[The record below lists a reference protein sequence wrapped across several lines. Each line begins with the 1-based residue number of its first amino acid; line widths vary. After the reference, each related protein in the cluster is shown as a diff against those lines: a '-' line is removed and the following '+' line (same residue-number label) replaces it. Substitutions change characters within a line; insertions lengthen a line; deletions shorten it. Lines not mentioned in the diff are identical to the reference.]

1 MVRPTSYSSHS
12 AKSSASSLGSIYF
25 LPKYMNV
32 PEPEYISRSGATST
46 IETFLPAENPMTRD
60 VIITPVG
67 LRTVNLFLDY
77 ILHEIL
83 ARTKS
88 TALFRL
94 REGVALVIRTTLG
107 TTAMAS
113 AEQEL
118 LDHAYIGDTEL
129 HAYGDR
135 SDDEGDDADS
145 EWDLDKVW
153 ERARIICM
161 VYSVLGDKE
170 QDDFEDVEEEET
182 PEQQLSTAAAIY
194 LAAVLETVAHH
205 CLRVAAKTA
214 FHRVSNT
221 VSNTQPLQLTV
232 EEADIKRGIVEDDLT
247 TRLWRKWK
255 RSENMLSSLLR
266 RANGFPEISTP
277 VDGAE
282 TVTQLPFTPAQVG
295 KEPQQIDQ
303 KKKPNPDLSSIDRK
317 LKTHSL
323 PLSSA
328 NQTSKQRRKSTSE
341 RRQRHSRFRGSGDS
355 ITLGVSDSIKEALG
369 ERGVLLP
376 DSPHFS
382 SGDATSRATSETESR
397 RRHSADFVEN
407 GSEPGSPVASQAK
420 ETMTVAMDDGLTTPR
435 NSTMTNDDPLKTPTP
450 QNTTQFVTTA
460 AKAKDEDE
468 DCYIIGGDNGLDVRL
483 LRNFC

>member
-1 MVRPTSYSSHS
+1 
-12 AKSSASSLGSIYF
+12 
-25 LPKYMNV
+25 MNV
-32 PEPEYISRSGATST
+32 PEAEYISRSGATST

-67 LRTVNLFLDY
+67 LRTINLFLDY

-135 SDDEGDDADS
+135 SDDEGDDVDS
-145 EWDLDKVW
+145 EWDLVRVW
-153 ERARIICM
+153 EKARIICM

-170 QDDFEDVEEEET
+170 QDDFDDMEEEEI

-194 LAAVLETVAHH
+194 LAAVLETVANH

-255 RSENMLSSLLR
+255 RSENMLSSLLPHSNDFR
-266 RANGFPEISTP
+266 GVPRP
-277 VDGAE
+277 VDSADA
-282 TVTQLPFTPAQVG
+282 VTQLPFTPTQAA
-295 KEPQQIDQ
+295 KEPEQIYQ
-303 KKKPNPDLSSIDRK
+303 KNPNADLSSIDRK
-317 LKTHSL
+317 FKTHSL
-323 PLSSA
+323 PLSAA
-328 NQTSKQRRKSTSE
+328 NKLSKQRRKSTSE
-341 RRQRHSRFRGSGDS
+341 RRQRHSRLRESGDS
-355 ITLGVSDSIKEALG
+355 ITLGLSDSIKETLG

-382 SGDATSRATSETESR
+382 SGDAASRATSITGSR
-397 RRHSADFVEN
+397 RRHSADFIEN
-407 GSEPGSPVASQAK
+407 DSEPGSPVASQGM
-420 ETMTVAMDDGLTTPR
+420 EIMTEPPAAMDDELTTPR
-435 NSTMTNDDPLKTPTP
+435 NSTMPDNDPLKTPTP
-450 QNTTQFVTTA
+450 QNATQSFA
-460 AKAKDEDE
+460 SSAKAEDADE
-468 DCYIIGGDNGLDVRL
+468 DCYIIGGGNGIDVRL
-483 LRNFC
+483 LRNYS